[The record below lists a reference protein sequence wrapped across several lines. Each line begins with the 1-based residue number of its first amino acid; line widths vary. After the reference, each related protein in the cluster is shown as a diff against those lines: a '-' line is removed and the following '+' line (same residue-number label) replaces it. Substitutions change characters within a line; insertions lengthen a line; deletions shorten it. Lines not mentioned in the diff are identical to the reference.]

1 MTQPDTVWQE
11 PWWVCRGTVSPDR
24 GTVHLLW
31 SGAALVACIAEA
43 WLLNQI
49 CFLITVAFSS
59 FLLPLPLDTW
69 AHSGRMPEPVGVSL
83 GFSLFN
89 FVAFFPCSQWVG
101 AGAVPLLWGGHEG
114 F

>member
-1 MTQPDTVWQE
+1 M
-11 PWWVCRGTVSPDR
+11 CRGTVSPDR

-89 FVAFFPCSQWVG
+89 FVAFHHYAFG
-101 AGAVPLLWGGHEG
+101 
-114 F
+114 